1 MCVHLHR
8 TSLHIVSSYAY
19 LLDASYT
26 IIYFRNIMWWNK
38 FLSNS
43 CETVVSLE
51 LTYNGVAICICMH
64 GATKE
69 KSPTIHAYT
78 DVFLGY
84 L

>member
-1 MCVHLHR
+1 M
-8 TSLHIVSSYAY
+8 YAY

-26 IIYFRNIMWWNK
+26 IFSYVVEQIPKY
-38 FLSNS
+38 S
-43 CETVVSLE
+43 CEIVVFLE

-64 GATKE
+64 GATDE
-69 KSPTIHAYT
+69 KNPVIHAYT

>member
-1 MCVHLHR
+1 MHLHR
-8 TSLHIVSSYAY
+8 TSLHIVSSCAY

-26 IIYFRNIMWWNK
+26 IIYFHMWWNK

-43 CETVVSLE
+43 SETVVSLE
-51 LTYNGVAICICMH
+51 LTYNGVAICMCMH
-64 GATKE
+64 VGTEE
-69 KSPTIHAYT
+69 KNPAIHAYT

>member
-1 MCVHLHR
+1 MAECVHR
-8 TSLHIVSSYAY
+8 TSLHIVSSCAY
-19 LLDASYT
+19 LRCKL
-26 IIYFRNIMWWNK
+26 YFHMWWNK

-64 GATKE
+64 VATE
-69 KSPTIHAYT
+69 ENNPAIHAYT
-78 DVFLGY
+78 DVFLVY